1 MILKRFLFTAVLFT
15 TTICGFAQSFSK
27 TGSWGLITVVLP
39 GSVEHRWGGYMEL
52 QTRTNEMLFK
62 QFYYTEVKGGVS
74 YNFTN
79 NFSALIGT
87 GRYTTYNYKDVDAGP
102 TIKEDRLW
110 EQFTLLEYFDRIKI
124 ENRVRIEQRWL
135 NSAYRN
141 RFRYRLNLI
150 VPFNHPKIQAGTVF
164 TSVFDEVFFNNKAP
178 NFERNRISATLG
190 YQFTKAIS
198 LQAGW
203 MNQYNNLPASTND
216 KNNMMV
222 VFMYNIQRKKGPQH
236 EQLPTT
242 KD

>member
-1 MILKRFLFTAVLFT
+1 MFFKRTLFTVALFVI
-15 TTICGFAQSFSK
+15 TIGGFAQSFDK

-135 NSAYRN
+135 NSDYRN

-150 VPFNHPKIQAGTVF
+150 VPFNHPKIQANTVF

-178 NFERNRISATLG
+178 NFERNRISAALG

-203 MNQYNNLPASTND
+203 MNQYNNLPTSTND

-222 VFMYNIQRKKGPQH
+222 VFIYNIQRRKGPQH

>member
-1 MILKRFLFTAVLFT
+1 MILRRILLTAVLLT
-15 TTICGFAQSFSK
+15 GTLCVFAQSFDK
-27 TGSWGLITVVLP
+27 TGSWGLVTVVLP

-52 QTRTNEMLFK
+52 QTRTNETLFK

-74 YNFTN
+74 YNFSN

-87 GRYTTYNYKDVDAGP
+87 GRYTTYNYKDVEAGP

-110 EQFTLLEYFDRIKI
+110 EQFTLLEYLDRIKI

-135 NSAYRN
+135 NGDYRN

-150 VPFNHPKIQAGTVF
+150 VPFNHPKIQANTVF
-164 TSVFDEVFFNNKAP
+164 GSVFDEVFFNNKEP

-222 VFMYNIQRKKGPQH
+222 VFIYNIQRKKGRQH
-236 EQLPTT
+236 EQLPTI

>member
-1 MILKRFLFTAVLFT
+1 MFLKRILFTAVLFIV
-15 TTICGFAQSFSK
+15 TINGFAQSFDK

-39 GSVEHRWGGYMEL
+39 GSVDHRWGGYMEL

-62 QFYYTEVKGGVS
+62 QFYYTEIKGGVS
-74 YNFTN
+74 YNFSN

-222 VFMYNIQRKKGPQH
+222 VFIYNIQRRKGPQH

>member
-1 MILKRFLFTAVLFT
+1 MFLKRITLTVVLFVVSLS
-15 TTICGFAQSFSK
+15 GFAQSFDK

-39 GSVEHRWGGYMEL
+39 GSVDHRWGGYTEL
-52 QTRTNEMLFK
+52 QTRTNEMLYK
-62 QFYYTEVKGGVS
+62 QFYYYEVKGGVS

-79 NFSALIGT
+79 SFSALLGT

-102 TIKEDRLW
+102 TVKENRLW
-110 EQFTLLEYFDRIKI
+110 EQFTLLEYLDRIKL

-135 NSAYRN
+135 NGDYRN
-141 RFRYRLNLI
+141 RFRYRLNAL
-150 VPFNHPKIQAGTVF
+150 VPINHPKFVANTAFV
-164 TSVFDEVFFNNKAP
+164 SVFDEVFFNNKAP
-178 NFERNRISATLG
+178 NFERNRISATAG

-198 LQAGW
+198 LQVGW

-216 KNNMMV
+216 KNNMMA
-222 VFMYNIQRKKGPQH
+222 VFMYTIQRRKGPQH

>member
-1 MILKRFLFTAVLFT
+1 MFLKRILFTTVLFT
-15 TTICGFAQSFSK
+15 VTISSFAQSFDK

-62 QFYYTEVKGGVS
+62 QFYYTEVKGGIS
-74 YNFTN
+74 YNFSN
-79 NFSALIGT
+79 NFSALVGT
-87 GRYTTYNYKDVDAGP
+87 GRYTTYNYKDVEAGP

-135 NSAYRN
+135 NGDYRN

-150 VPFNHPKIQAGTVF
+150 VPFNHPKIQANTVF
-164 TSVFDEVFFNNKAP
+164 ASVFDEVFFNNKEP

-203 MNQYNNLPASTND
+203 MSQYNNLPTSTND
-216 KNNMMV
+216 KNNMMI
-222 VFMYNIQRKKGPQH
+222 VFIYNIQRKKGRQH
-236 EQLPTT
+236 EQLPTI

>member
-1 MILKRFLFTAVLFT
+1 MFFKRIALIIVLF
-15 TTICGFAQSFSK
+15 ISANKCLAQSFDK
-27 TGSWGLITVVLP
+27 AGSWGLITVVLP
-39 GSVEHRWGGYMEL
+39 GSVDHRWGGYTEL
-52 QTRTNEMLFK
+52 QTRTNDLFYK
-62 QFYYTEVKGGVS
+62 NFYYYEVKGGVS

-79 NFSALIGT
+79 NFAALLGT
-87 GRYTTYNYKDVDAGP
+87 GRYTTYNYRDVDAGP
-102 TIKEDRLW
+102 TVKENRLW

-135 NSAYRN
+135 NGDYRN

-150 VPFNHPKIQAGTVF
+150 VPFNHPKIQQATVF
-164 TSVFDEVFFNNKAP
+164 ASVFDEVFFNNKAP
-178 NFERNRISATLG
+178 NFERNRIAATLG

-216 KNNMMV
+216 KNNMMM
-222 VFMYNIQRKKGPQH
+222 VFIYNIQRKKGPPH
-236 EQLPTT
+236 EQLPTI